1 MSLEFDFSIID
12 AATRRKL
19 KTHQIGDR
27 RYVGVE
33 PGQTFGI
40 LVQSHT
46 ATRLGVSL
54 SVGGVDI
61 ATGQPAVLQEGGHF
75 IIAPNSSGEFLTWRQ
90 TQNGGAALV
99 FTEQALAVSSF
110 RVTPD
115 MGLPPNLISV
125 AAWAETPR
133 YAASHAPL
141 FYDPAPLYRGS
152 ALEGHVE
159 LTSASKSAG
168 GVTRGLGVGAGE
180 YQEQRFETTSALR
193 QPRSLGVKGIW
204 FMPWADLRQELERL
218 APPQIPTGFLN
229 GPGPR
234 GADLS
239 GVPRVGG
246 GQASEIPSRFSRYE

>member
-1 MSLEFDFSIID
+1 MSLEFDISIID
-12 AATRRKL
+12 AASRRRL

-33 PGQTFGI
+33 PGQTFGVR
-40 LVQSHT
+40 VQSYT
-46 ATRLGVSL
+46 AFRLGVSL

-115 MGLPPNLISV
+115 MNLPPNLISV

-141 FYDPAPLYRGS
+141 FYDPEPVLRS

-159 LTSASKSAG
+159 LTCASKSAG
-168 GVTRGLGVGAGE
+168 GVTRGIGVGAGE
-180 YQEQRFETTSALR
+180 YQEQRFETTSALHR
-193 QPRSLGVKGIW
+193 PRALGVKGIW

-229 GPGPR
+229 GPVPR

-246 GQASEIPSRFSRYE
+246 GQASEIPSRFYRYE